1 MVGSVDQIEIAFEMF
16 RRKPAPE
23 ENLPLTVSEDPTGV
37 EPVGYRT
44 IDCDPEGESANPR
57 GESDRIE
64 GKSYFR
70 TSTEYWERNL
80 ARLCECEVYLVIS

>member
-16 RRKPAPE
+16 RRKPANE

-44 IDCDPEGESANPR
+44 IDSEPEGDQPAASTGGLSGPEP
-57 GESDRIE
+57 E
-64 GKSYFR
+64 G
-70 TSTEYWERNL
+70 TVDMEQ
-80 ARLCECEVYLVIS
+80 